1 MNQREVLIEKY
12 AKDLKAKFNLD
23 ADMALLKQITI
34 GLGPSIYKRD
44 ASTVSSS
51 ESSELER
58 IKEVFLIKKLK
69 LDPGNKED
77 FDTTLDN
84 ILQEYG
90 KTNRTKYRA
99 VVYYLLV
106 KHYNKEAIYNL

>member
-1 MNQREVLIEKY
+1 MGKPIDSR
-12 AKDLKAKFNLD
+12 
-23 ADMALLKQITI
+23 ALAIL
-34 GLGPSIYKRD
+34 
-44 ASTVSSS
+44 
-51 ESSELER
+51 
-58 IKEVFLIKKLK
+58 KKLK